1 MQCIHSGA
9 CGYSWPSRVRVYDGS
24 NQVFAFPL
32 TRSLGISVLGCDKP
46 VDGIYSISSQ
56 QDLDA
61 KLQNCTSIQYPIYF
75 ASNYTG
81 SFVLPNTTTWV
92 SGLQTSWSG
101 TQGIFDERTLNLTS
115 IVGEGVTWI
124 DDGLYIGNA
133 TCPYLSHSIC

>member
-24 NQVFAFPL
+24 KQLFAFPL

-61 KLQNCTSIQYPIYF
+61 QLQNCTSIQYPIYI

-101 TQGIFDERTLNLTS
+101 TQGIFDERTPNLTS
-115 IVGEGVTWI
+115 IVGEGVK
-124 DDGLYIGNA
+124 
-133 TCPYLSHSIC
+133 